1 MIRRLLI
8 YLLKFTLKGDA
19 KTIVRNIPN
28 AFRIS
33 RNTISHMGC
42 QRSNNLAEVL
52 GTILAGSM
60 ISVDGCNIKQPGTRD
75 ADTVPDSEFEVGK
88 KYIRLCRNPVACRE
102 SQALA

>member
-1 MIRRLLI
+1 
-8 YLLKFTLKGDA
+8 
-19 KTIVRNIPN
+19 
-28 AFRIS
+28 
-33 RNTISHMGC
+33 
-42 QRSNNLAEVL
+42 
-52 GTILAGSM
+52 M